1 MAYWAASAHDWYET
15 ASSTPLHLI
24 YAKCN
29 DKNIL
34 ASHHGQ
40 MPHELQMTQST
51 DIMAFDIVEHAKS
64 LTQLHDLVQREKC
77 LGVVPLISH

>member
-1 MAYWAASAHDWYET
+1 
-15 ASSTPLHLI
+15 
-24 YAKCN
+24 
-29 DKNIL
+29 
-34 ASHHGQ
+34 

-77 LGVVPLISH
+77 LGVVPLISY